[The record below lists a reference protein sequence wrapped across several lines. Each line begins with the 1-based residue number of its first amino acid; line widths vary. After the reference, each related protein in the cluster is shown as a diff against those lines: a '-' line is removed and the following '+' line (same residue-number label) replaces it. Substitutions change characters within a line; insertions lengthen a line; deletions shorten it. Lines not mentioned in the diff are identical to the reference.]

1 MVLLSMKTTG
11 PYLKNKEHLTGSLSN
26 IEKKKTL
33 NMSLKS
39 ILGNFKIIQSIFS
52 YTFRMLCLISL

>member
-26 IEKKKTL
+26 IEKKTL

>member
-26 IEKKKTL
+26 IEKKNIKYVT
-33 NMSLKS
+33 
-39 ILGNFKIIQSIFS
+39 KIYSRKF
-52 YTFRMLCLISL
+52 

>member
-1 MVLLSMKTTG
+1 MKTTG

-26 IEKKKTL
+26 IEKKTL